1 VLTDSR
7 LGLQGSSLADAAAGT
22 TGFNPP
28 KREVRNA
35 LQELNQAKAQRKT
48 FSKTKQPELAFVA
61 KHYTGT
67 SGHDCPSSIASSLV
81 VVVVLALS
89 IHRRLACV
97 FTQRR

>member
-1 VLTDSR
+1 MLTDSR

-67 SGHDCPSSIASSLV
+67 SGHDCPSPS
-81 VVVVLALS
+81 LALPPS
-89 IHRRLACV
+89 LPALSLLLSWH
-97 FTQRR
+97 

>member
-1 VLTDSR
+1 MFIVLSDSR

-61 KHYTGT
+61 KHYAGT
-67 SGHDCPSSIASSLV
+67 SGHALLPSPP
-81 VVVVLALS
+81 ALS
-89 IHRRLACV
+89 LLLSWH
-97 FTQRR
+97 